1 MTDKD
6 KKIIEKYKNMLLDLP
21 NVNKVEHAE
30 SKTSNITT
38 GWGAE
43 PWDEEMVSRDILAN
57 FYDGCIEAKLG
68 IDNVKISTKN
78 DQIVVSSPKTKFA
91 LRKLFFLGSTKA
103 QKEESDFIGM
113 HGEGFKMCI
122 VSLARMSIYDPI
134 NISGTDAL
142 IVGVGNKCE
151 ETGLRPLVFHFFKVN

>member
-43 PWDEEMVSRDILAN
+43 PWNEEMVSRDILAN

-78 DQIVVSSPKTKFA
+78 DQIVVSTKKKNF
-91 LRKLFFLGSTKA
+91 
-103 QKEESDFIGM
+103 
-113 HGEGFKMCI
+113 
-122 VSLARMSIYDPI
+122 V
-134 NISGTDAL
+134 
-142 IVGVGNKCE
+142 
-151 ETGLRPLVFHFFKVN
+151 

>member
-21 NVNKVEHAE
+21 NVNKVKHVE

-38 GWGAE
+38 AWGAQ
-43 PWDEEMVSRDILAN
+43 PWDELMVSRDILAN
-57 FYDGCIEAKLG
+57 FYDGCVEAKLK

-78 DQIVVSSPKTKFA
+78 DQIVVNSPKTKFA
-91 LRKLFFLGSTKA
+91 LKKLFFLGSTKS
-103 QKEESDFIGM
+103 QNDDMIGM
-113 HGEGFKMCI
+113 HGEGYKMSV

-134 NISGTDAL
+134 NISGSDAL
-142 IVGVGNKCE
+142 IVGVGNK
-151 ETGLRPLVFHFFKVN
+151 